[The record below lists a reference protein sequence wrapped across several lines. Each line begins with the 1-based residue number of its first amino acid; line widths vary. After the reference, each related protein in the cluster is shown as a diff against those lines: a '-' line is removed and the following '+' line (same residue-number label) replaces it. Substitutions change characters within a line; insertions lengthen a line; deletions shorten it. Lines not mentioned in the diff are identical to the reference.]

1 MSTNAVLCAAAG
13 NLNVG
18 SNNGNV
24 NGVSNN
30 GSRNGNFN
38 GASCSCISCETVF
51 VVTEHAMPLPCN
63 NV

>member
-1 MSTNAVLCAAAG
+1 LSTNLVLCSAAG

-30 GSRNGNFN
+30 GSRNGNYN
-38 GASCSCISCETVF
+38 GASCSCILCEIGF
-51 VVTEHAMPLPCN
+51 FPHRACHATAMQ
-63 NV
+63 